1 MDENKYDFYKNYQK
15 ESQTVFYFLSFTCLM
30 VKNMMFI

>member
-1 MDENKYDFYKNYQK
+1 MDENKYDFYKNYQT
-15 ESQTVFYFLSFTCLM
+15 ESQTVFYFLSFPSFM